1 MVPVHLPCLARRCL
15 FVDLAPSDKG
25 KCVLD
30 GAPIGLGEPR
40 LLTLTLTLTLVLTL
54 TLTLNLT
61 TGEPRLLV
69 VVPKHNGEADSPL
82 LLRLRGSYG

>member
-1 MVPVHLPCLARRCL
+1 MACRCL

-30 GAPIGLGEPR
+30 GTPIEL
-40 LLTLTLTLTLVLTL
+40 
-54 TLTLNLT
+54 
-61 TGEPRLLV
+61 GEPRLLV
-69 VVPKHNGEADSPL
+69 VMPKHNGEADSPL